1 MENRT
6 SQSKKA
12 NLNDYEKSNVRSEQ
26 KKISPQKL

>member
-12 NLNDYEKSNVRSEQ
+12 NLNYYKKSNVRSEQ
-26 KKISPQKL
+26 KKISPQKV